1 MIQFFCAVTGAK
13 EEELRQVL
21 YSFSALFF
29 LLLSYYIIKPLRNS
43 QFLSD
48 FNPNYLPV
56 LMLVVP
62 VISFVVTK
70 VFNFFC
76 DRMEKFQVIV
86 RTYLVLMTLKVAFTW
101 IIQYGGKPGTV
112 AFYFFGS
119 VYFLLALPTLWGCIN
134 DFFQPEQGERV
145 FGFVQLGATTGG
157 IAGSAVS
164 GLISRSETLAPYATI
179 LSALAMGFA
188 LVFLILAASLRK
200 PRPEQV
206 VEAASGAPI
215 GSKAEAPKGSFWGD
229 VIGLIRIRY
238 VRSIAIMVACL
249 ACFTTSLDFLSQ
261 TVIDQR
267 LSHKQYEE
275 TFPEVASKMGEEGY
289 QFFYSLKSRPAAEI
303 DTALNEFGL
312 KNDVHECR
320 ERYQEYKKALKNKTN
335 AVFAD
340 VSLFQGLLGLFL
352 LIVVAR
358 MIFAHLGMKVAV
370 SILPAFA
377 LIAVIA
383 FAFPLEILA
392 VEVLLAF
399 SGSFN
404 YALNNATKEILY
416 SATTEETKFK
426 HKPLIEGPFMRLGDQ
441 SASIMNLLTT
451 AGAAALGWSV
461 AGGNRVF
468 LAFTFSLV
476 LIWWHAIVYAGKE
489 YDRNR
494 AAERDALSGDP
505 GLTPSRDR

>member
-1 MIQFFCAVTGAK
+1 MIQFLCAVTGAK

-29 LLLSYYIIKPLRNS
+29 LLLSYYIIKPMRNS

-48 FNPNYLPV
+48 FNPKFLPV

-62 VISFVVTK
+62 LISFVVTK
-70 VFNFFC
+70 VFNYFG
-76 DRMEKFQVIV
+76 DRMDKFQLIV
-86 RTYLVLMTLKVAFTW
+86 RTYLLLMAMKVAFTW
-101 IIQYGGKPGTV
+101 ILQYGGKPGTV
-112 AFYFFGS
+112 VFYWWGS

-134 DFFQPEQGERV
+134 DFFMPEQGERV

-157 IAGSAVS
+157 IAGAAVS
-164 GLISRSETLAPYATI
+164 GMISRIEKLAPYATI
-179 LSALAMGFA
+179 LSALSMGCA
-188 LVFLILAASLRK
+188 LFFLIMAASLRK
-200 PRPEQV
+200 PRVEQV
-206 VEAASGAPI
+206 DSQAGPI
-215 GSKAEAPKGSFWGD
+215 GISAPEKKSSFWGD

-238 VRSIAIMVACL
+238 VRSIAIMVTCL

-261 TVIDQR
+261 AVIDQR
-267 LSHKQYEE
+267 LAHKQYEE
-275 TFPEVASKMGEEGY
+275 TFPEVSTRMGEEGY
-289 QFFYSLKSRPAAEI
+289 KFFYSLKSRPAAEI
-303 DTALNEFGL
+303 DTALNDFGL

-335 AVFAD
+335 AVFSD
-340 VSLFQGLLGLFL
+340 VFFYQGVLGVFL
-352 LIVVAR
+352 LVVVAR
-358 MIFAHLGMKVAV
+358 LVFAHLGMKVAV

-377 LIAVIA
+377 LIAVVA
-383 FAFPLEILA
+383 FSFPIEILA
-392 VEVLLAF
+392 VEILLAF

-441 SASIMNLLTT
+441 SASIMNMLTT
-451 AGAAALGWSV
+451 AGAVALGMSAA
-461 AGGNRVF
+461 AGDRIF

-476 LIWWHAIVYAGKE
+476 LIWWQAIVYAGKQ

-494 AAERDALSGDP
+494 AAEREA
-505 GLTPSRDR
+505 TPLGVSAD

>member
-1 MIQFFCAVTGAK
+1 MIQFLCAVTGAK

-29 LLLSYYIIKPLRNS
+29 LLLSYYIIKPMRNS

-48 FNPNYLPV
+48 FNPKFLPV

-62 VISFVVTK
+62 LISFVVTK
-70 VFNFFC
+70 LFNYLG
-76 DRMEKFQVIV
+76 DRMDKFKLIV
-86 RTYLVLMTLKVAFTW
+86 RTYLLLMAMKVAFTW
-101 IIQYGGKPGTV
+101 ILQYGGKPGTV
-112 AFYFFGS
+112 IFYWWGS

-134 DFFQPEQGERV
+134 DFFLPEQGERV
-145 FGFVQLGATTGG
+145 FGFVQLGATLGG
-157 IAGSAVS
+157 IAGAAAS
-164 GLISRSETLAPYATI
+164 GIIARIEKLAPYATI
-179 LSALAMGFA
+179 LSALAMGCA
-188 LVFLILAASLRK
+188 LVFLILAAALRR
-200 PRPEQV
+200 PRREQV
-206 VEAASGAPI
+206 VKTARSETVKQGN
-215 GSKAEAPKGSFWGD
+215 FWSD
-229 VIGLIRIRY
+229 VLGLIRIRY
-238 VRSIAIMVACL
+238 VRSIAIMVTCL

-261 TVIDQR
+261 AVIDQR
-267 LSHKQYEE
+267 LAHRQYEE
-275 TFPEVASKMGEEGY
+275 TFPEVASRLGEEGY

-312 KNDVHECR
+312 KHDVHGCR

-335 AVFAD
+335 AVFSD
-340 VSLFQGLLGLFL
+340 VFFYQGVLGVFL
-352 LIVVAR
+352 LVVVAR
-358 MIFAHLGMKVAV
+358 LIFAYLGMKVAV

-377 LIAVIA
+377 LIAVVA
-383 FAFPLEILA
+383 FSFPIEILA

-441 SASIMNLLTT
+441 SASIMNMLTT
-451 AGAAALGWSV
+451 AGAVALGLSAA
-461 AGGNRVF
+461 AGDRIF

-476 LIWWHAIVYAGKE
+476 LIWWQAIVYAGKE

-494 AAERDALSGDP
+494 AAERTADGVDP
-505 GLTPSRDR
+505 GLSPSDD

>member
-29 LLLSYYIIKPLRNS
+29 LLLSYYVIKPLRNS

-56 LMLVVP
+56 LMLGVP
-62 VISFVVTK
+62 LISFVVTK
-70 VFNFFC
+70 IFNFFG
-76 DRMEKFQVIV
+76 DRMDKFKLII
-86 RTYLVLMTLKVAFTW
+86 RTYLLLMVMKVAFTW
-101 IIQYGGKPGTV
+101 ILQYGGKPGTV
-112 AFYFFGS
+112 VFYLWGS

-134 DFFQPEQGERV
+134 DFFVPEQGERV
-145 FGFVQLGATTGG
+145 FGFVQLGATLGG
-157 IAGSAVS
+157 IAGSIVS
-164 GLISRSETLAPYATI
+164 GFISRSERLAPYATI
-179 LSALAMGFA
+179 FSAVGMGFA

-200 PRPEQV
+200 PRVEQLV
-206 VEAASGAPI
+206 PATAEGPVGFAKAAPA
-215 GSKAEAPKGSFWGD
+215 KGSFWGD
-229 VIGLIRIRY
+229 VIGLVRIRY

-261 TVIDQR
+261 TVIDRR
-267 LSHKQYEE
+267 LAHKQYEE
-275 TFPEVASKMGEEGY
+275 TFPEVASKLGEEGY

-303 DTALNEFGL
+303 DPALNEFGL
-312 KNDVHECR
+312 KHDVHECR
-320 ERYQEYKKALKNKTN
+320 ERYQEYKKDLKNKTN
-335 AVFAD
+335 AVFSD
-340 VSLFQGLLGLFL
+340 VSMFQGFLGLFL

-358 MIFAHLGMKVAV
+358 LIFAHLGMKVAV

-377 LIAVIA
+377 LIAVVA

-441 SASIMNLLTT
+441 SASIMKLLTT
-451 AGAAALGWSV
+451 AGALALGWN
-461 AGGNRVF
+461 ADTGDRIF
-468 LAFTFSLV
+468 LVFTFSLV
-476 LIWWHAIVYAGKE
+476 LIWWQAIVYAGKE
-489 YDRNR
+489 YDKNR
-494 AAERDALSGDP
+494 AAERASGN
-505 GLTPSRDR
+505 

>member
-1 MIQFFCAVTGAK
+1 MIQFLCAVTGAK

-29 LLLSYYIIKPLRNS
+29 LLLSYYVIKPLRNS

-62 VISFVVTK
+62 LISFVVTK
-70 VFNFFC
+70 IFNFC
-76 DRMEKFQVIV
+76 GDRMDKFKLIV
-86 RTYLVLMTLKVAFTW
+86 RTYLLLMVMKVAFTW
-101 IIQYGGKPGTV
+101 ILQYGGKPGTV
-112 AFYFFGS
+112 VFYLWGS

-134 DFFQPEQGERV
+134 DFFLPEQGERV
-145 FGFVQLGATTGG
+145 FGFVQLGATAGG
-157 IAGSAVS
+157 IAGSAAS
-164 GLISRSETLAPYATI
+164 GLISRSEKLAPYATI
-179 LSALAMGFA
+179 FSAAGMGCA

-200 PRPEQV
+200 PRTEQV
-206 VEAASGAPI
+206 VKAAKTEG
-215 GSKAEAPKGSFWGD
+215 APKGNFWGD

-238 VRSIAIMVACL
+238 VRSIAIMVTCL

-267 LSHKQYEE
+267 LAHTQYEE
-275 TFPEVASKMGEEGY
+275 TFPEVATKMGEEGY
-289 QFFYSLKSRPAAEI
+289 QFFYSLKSRPAEERE
-303 DTALNEFGL
+303 TALNEFGL
-312 KNDVHECR
+312 KNDVHDCR
-320 ERYQEYKKALKNKTN
+320 ERYQDYKKALKNKTN

-340 VSLFQGLLGLFL
+340 VSLYQGVLGLFL

-358 MIFAHLGMKVAV
+358 LIFAHLGMRVAV

-377 LIAVIA
+377 LIAVVA
-383 FAFPLEILA
+383 FGFPLEILA

-441 SASIMNLLTT
+441 SASIMKLITT
-451 AGAAALGWSV
+451 AGAVALGMSAA
-461 AGGNRVF
+461 AGDRIF

-476 LIWWHAIVYAGKE
+476 LIWWQAIVYAGKE
-489 YDRNR
+489 YDKNR
-494 AAERDALSGDP
+494 AAEREAVSAD
-505 GLTPSRDR
+505 